1 MQEKDLHGLIE
12 DLETTQQKVD
22 FLDRLDTFNKT
33 FIDKHKNKSDEEEKG
48 TFPFGSVMP
57 KEFVTLQ
64 HKNGEPIACPVIQTI
79 YYVPYFPPRTKEVYP
94 YHVEA
99 PDLQYWREKRLQYNK
114 YLDNF

>member
-12 DLETTQQKVD
+12 DLETTQQKTD
-22 FLDRLDTFNKT
+22 FLDRLETFNKT
-33 FIDKHKNKSDEEEKG
+33 FIDKHKSMNDDEKG
-48 TFPFGSVMP
+48 AFPFGSVMP
-57 KEFVTLQ
+57 KEFVTLHNQ
-64 HKNGEPIACPVIQTI
+64 NGEPVVCPVVQTI

-94 YHVEA
+94 YPVEA